1 MYRSMV
7 LEVHPERET
16 ELQSYGDTIENMFLL
31 SKPQAHPF
39 IVELDKAERK
49 RLGGFMEDPHEA
61 VVEDSCDTL
70 IAQGV
75 EKNENLRVQARR
87 SGVSLGGQTLSASA
101 VHRLRSAYS
110 LAFWRA
116 IVRSLFEL
124 VTFSAFA

>member
-16 ELQSYGDTIENMFLL
+16 ELQSYGNTIENMFLL
-31 SKPQAHPF
+31 SKPQVHPF

-49 RLGGFMEDPHEA
+49 RLGGLMEDPHA
-61 VVEDSCDTL
+61 ILVEDSFDTL
-70 IAQGV
+70 IAQGAAKS
-75 EKNENLRVQARR
+75 EKLRVQSQR
-87 SGVSLGGQTLSASA
+87 GVSLGGQTLGVST
-101 VHRLRSAYS
+101 VHRLRSVYS

-116 IVRSLFEL
+116 IARSLFEL

>member
-16 ELQSYGDTIENMFLL
+16 ELQMYGDTIENLFLL
-31 SKPQAHPF
+31 SKPQVHSL

-49 RLGGFMEDPHEA
+49 RVGGFVEDPNA
-61 VVEDSCDTL
+61 ILFGDSSDAIITH
-70 IAQGV
+70 G
-75 EKNENLRVQARR
+75 EGKRENLHVQVRG
-87 SGVSLGGQTLSASA
+87 SGVSLEGQTLGAST
-101 VHRLRSAYS
+101 VHRLQSAYS

-116 IVRSLFEL
+116 IARSLFKL

>member
-16 ELQSYGDTIENMFLL
+16 ELQMYGDTIENLFLL
-31 SKPQAHPF
+31 SKPQVHSL

-49 RLGGFMEDPHEA
+49 RLGGFMEDPNA
-61 VVEDSCDTL
+61 ILFGDSFDAI
-70 IAQGV
+70 IAQD
-75 EKNENLRVQARR
+75 EAKREDMRVQVRR
-87 SGVSLGGQTLSASA
+87 SGISLEGQTLGASA

-110 LAFWRA
+110 PAFWRA
-116 IVRSLFEL
+116 LARSLFRL